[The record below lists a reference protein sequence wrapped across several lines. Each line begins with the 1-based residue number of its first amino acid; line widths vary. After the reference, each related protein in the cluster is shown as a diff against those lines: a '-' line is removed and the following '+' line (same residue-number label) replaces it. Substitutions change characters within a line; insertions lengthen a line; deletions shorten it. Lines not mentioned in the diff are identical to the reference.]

1 MPYKDFYHFMLERF
15 SQPVELVTPAR
26 KQPFT
31 LYVEQGKLYVKNAR
45 NNIRCLNKKGVSAF
59 IEHYEETNS
68 HSHKDYQDITF
79 NASYLLAAMKYL
91 SMLDDSSSTIV
102 RFHSK
107 ENLHSEQQYRAWL
120 KSNPHGYV
128 LNLHKSSEGKNNAST
143 ERSTCLHTAICD
155 SINNDRN
162 YSQPEPFTG
171 GDYFK
176 VCAEDFAALEAEAR
190 AITALSTIK
199 RCRKCIKDALSL
211 E

>member
-15 SQPVELVTPAR
+15 SQPAELVTLGR

-31 LYVEQGKLYVKNAR
+31 LYAEQGNLYVKNASNSLR
-45 NNIRCLNKKGVSAF
+45 RLDKKSMAAF

-68 HSHKDYQDITF
+68 QSPKDYQDVTF

-91 SMLDDSSSTIV
+91 SVMEDSSSASTIV

-107 ENLHSEQQYRAWL
+107 ENPESEQQYRAWL
-120 KSNPHGYV
+120 KANPNGYV
-128 LNLHKSSEGKNNAST
+128 LSLPKKSEGKNNAST
-143 ERSTCLHTAICD
+143 EIYTCLHAAICN
-155 SINNDRN
+155 SINNDNN

-176 VCAEDFAALEAEAR
+176 VCAKDLAELEAEAR
-190 AITALSTIK
+190 TITTLTSVK
-199 RCRKCIKDALSL
+199 RCSLCIRANS
-211 E
+211 